1 MHEVVVASTLRPENP
16 AVAFE
21 HHEQLPH
28 LDRHP
33 DSNPTGADDV

>member
-1 MHEVVVASTLRPENP
+1 MATSRLSVENP

-21 HHEQLPH
+21 HPEQLPH

-33 DSNPTGADDV
+33 ESNPTGADGV